1 MIAGQ
6 FRRALGLAA
15 AFALLAVTAWPA
27 TAQAPYPNRTIKI
40 VVGFAAGGG
49 NDIIARIVG
58 QKLQESLGQTVII
71 ENKVGAGGRLA
82 AEMVMNSAP
91 DGYTL
96 LVGAA
101 GAMSIIPAIS
111 VKPPYHGAKDF
122 TPLSMMAAFPLILVV
137 YPSHPA
143 KNVQELIAWMKAN
156 PDKSNYGTSS
166 PAFTLATELF
176 KLKTGAPG
184 TPIPYKSSN
193 ESLVSVI
200 GEQSL
205 LTISDPPPTTPL
217 VKGGQ
222 VRALAVLAKT
232 RSEELP
238 DVPTMTEAGVPDVNV
253 SLWSG
258 MFAPANTPPDIVKKL
273 EGEFMKIMHLPDV
286 QAKFK
291 AMATPTVGGTSAEFI
306 RVIEEETKM
315 WSDVGRAANVKL
327 E

>member
-82 AEMVMNSAP
+82 AEMVMNSPP

-176 KLKTGAPG
+176 KLKTGTPG

-273 EGEFMKIMHLPDV
+273 EGEFMKIMRMPDV